1 VHDLPDEAVVRWGD
15 KIGSHGADV
24 VSVNTKT
31 GDVTLWDA
39 KYRSNEVRIQP
50 SPTFK
55 RDASRA
61 NAIKEAKKSIAN
73 NKTLP
78 EDIKRKALDNL
89 EEGKVKTRTVGMGNA
104 KNSRTE

>member
-1 VHDLPDEAVVRWGD
+1 M
-15 KIGSHGADV
+15 
-24 VSVNTKT
+24 SVNTKT

-39 KYRSNEVRIQP
+39 KYRSNEVTIQP
-50 SPTFK
+50 SPTFE

-61 NAIKEAKKSIAN
+61 NAIKQAQESIAN

-78 EDIKRKALDNL
+78 EDIQQKALENL
-89 EEGKVKTRTVGMGNA
+89 RKGEVKTRTVGMGNA